1 MKKSGFTLIELLA
14 VITIIALLSIMGTV
28 GVTSLKKAINT
39 SLWNTNVD
47 FIEDAAVK
55 FGEDKKSWLNEQ
67 SCTINGT
74 SKEHCILL
82 TVQKL
87 IDKNYLNSK
96 ERINYNGDKNYK
108 VMVNP
113 TVEKK
118 DSDQEN
124 FVNGYYVNE
133 KKVYIYIE
141 NGVVYAKYMG

>member
-47 FIEDAAVK
+47 FVEKAAVK
-55 FGEDKKSWLNEQ
+55 FGEDKKSWLSKQ
-67 SCTINGT
+67 SCTMNEEI
-74 SKEHCILL
+74 KESCTHIQI
-82 TVQKL
+82 QKL

-96 ERINYNGDKNYK
+96 ERINYNEDKNYK
-108 VMVNP
+108 VIVNP

-118 DSDQEN
+118 DNDEEN
-124 FVNGYYVNE
+124 FENGYYVNRNY
-133 KKVYIYIE
+133 VYIYIE
-141 NGVVYAKYMG
+141 DGVVYAKYDG